1 MNYSIHYSEVYS
13 IFNRELPN
21 KITLPEDLI
30 NKIIF
35 GCGLIILQNLNYIKC
50 FNEFY
55 NLNLQNSTFI
65 VKSVYNSE
73 YILCSY
79 NYIYNREYKKCIYLK
94 KYILNKIFKQ
104 RSENN
109 MDKNKFTINLY
120 YTNLSKVIEEKITY
134 SILKN
139 YEDIMCETR
148 EHYLNTTH
156 KKLSIITMLL
166 NTSNRYYENRLLFYS
181 INTIKKIISNEL
193 NIDIKYLDIYETKKQ
208 LINYYLKNCY

>member
-1 MNYSIHYSEVYS
+1 MNYTIHYNELYS
-13 IFNRELPN
+13 IFNKELPYN
-21 KITLPEDLI
+21 IKLPEDLI

-35 GCGLIILQNLNYIKC
+35 KSGFKIIQNLNYIKC
-50 FNEFY
+50 FNEFS
-55 NLNLQNSTFI
+55 NLNLNNKNFI
-65 VKSVYNSE
+65 IKKTCKTE
-73 YILCSY
+73 YIFCSY

-94 KYILNKIFKQ
+94 KYILNKIFKH

-120 YTNLSKVIEEKITY
+120 YTNLSKIIEEKITY

-156 KKLSIITMLL
+156 KKLSVIIMLL

-181 INTIKKIISNEL
+181 INTIKKIISKEL
-193 NIDIKYLDIYETKKQ
+193 NIDIKYLDIYESKKQ
-208 LINYYLKNCY
+208 LINYYLTNCY